1 MTNTEEADG
10 TSPHAFT
17 YRCRNDGRG
26 RYRLTAASP
35 DSRHPVRILRG
46 HSLRSF
52 WAPKAGIR
60 YDGL

>member
-1 MTNTEEADG
+1 MTAHEETDG
-10 TSPHAFT
+10 ASPNAFT
-17 YRCRNDGRG
+17 YRCRDRTRG
-26 RYRLTAASP
+26 RYRLTSATP
-35 DSRHPVRILRG
+35 ESRLPVRILRG